1 MPRKKKTKI
10 SNNEKEEEEH
20 EKKKKVEAVVDIESI
35 RVERLLEIRRHTAEH
50 RPEFVRPE
58 SWRYVRLHPEWRK
71 PKGLD
76 NKVRKSIKGWPRRV
90 KVGYRGPVGVRGYH
104 SSGLVEVLVHNPD
117 DLSRVVPGK
126 EVVRMAGAVGARKRA
141 EIMKRASELG
151 LRVLNPQ
158 RLRVIESEK

>member
-1 MPRKKKTKI
+1 MPKKPSK
-10 SNNEKEEEEH
+10 EKNSEAPRL
-20 EKKKKVEAVVDIESI
+20 EK
-35 RVERLLEIRRHTAEH
+35 LLETRRTIAEH

-58 SWRYVRLHPEWRK
+58 SWRYDRLHPEWRK

-90 KVGYRGPVGVRGYH
+90 KVGYRGPAPVRGYH
-104 SSGLVEVLVHNPD
+104 SSGHVEVLVYNAN
-117 DLSRVVPGK
+117 DLAKVVPGK
-126 EVVRMAGAVGARKRA
+126 EVVRVGGTVGARKRA

-158 RLRVIESEK
+158 GLRNIEPKK

>member
-1 MPRKKKTKI
+1 MPKKPSK
-10 SNNEKEEEEH
+10 EKDS
-20 EKKKKVEAVVDIESI
+20 EAP
-35 RVERLLEIRRHTAEH
+35 RLERLLEVRRSVAKQ

-90 KVGYRGPVGVRGYH
+90 KVGYRGPAPVRGYH
-104 SSGLVEVLVHNPD
+104 SSGHIEVLVYNPE
-117 DLSRVVPGK
+117 DLSKVVPGK
-126 EVVRMAGAVGARKRA
+126 EVVRMGGTVGARKRA
-141 EIMKRASELG
+141 AIMKRASELG

-158 RLRVIESEK
+158 GLRVIESKK

>member
-1 MPRKKKTKI
+1 MAKKSAK
-10 SNNEKEEEEH
+10 
-20 EKKKKVEAVVDIESI
+20 VVDTEAPKL
-35 RVERLLEIRRHTAEH
+35 ERLLQLRRSIAEQ

-71 PKGLD
+71 PKGMD

-90 KVGYRGPVGVRGYH
+90 KVGYRGPHQVRGYH
-104 SSGLVEVLVHNPD
+104 SSGHTEVLVYNIH
-117 DLSRVVPGK
+117 DLLKVVPEK
-126 EVVRMAGAVGARKRA
+126 DVVRMGRTVGGRKRV

-158 RLRVIESEK
+158 RLRVIESKK

>member
-1 MPRKKKTKI
+1 MPKKPSK
-10 SNNEKEEEEH
+10 EKDS
-20 EKKKKVEAVVDIESI
+20 EAPRIQ
-35 RVERLLEIRRHTAEH
+35 RLLEVRKAVADS

-90 KVGYRGPVGVRGYH
+90 KVGYRGPAAVRGYH
-104 SSGLVEVLVHNPD
+104 SSGHTEVMVYNAE
-117 DLSRVVPGK
+117 DLSRVVAGRD
-126 EVVRMAGAVGARKRA
+126 VVRMGGTVGARKRA

-151 LRVLNPQ
+151 LKILNPQ
-158 RLRVIESEK
+158 GLRVIEPKK

>member
-1 MPRKKKTKI
+1 MPKKR
-10 SNNEKEEEEH
+10 SKENDS
-20 EKKKKVEAVVDIESI
+20 EAP
-35 RVERLLEIRRHTAEH
+35 RLERLLKIRKDVAEH

-58 SWRYVRLHPEWRK
+58 SWRYDRLHPEWRK

-90 KVGYRGPVGVRGYH
+90 KVGYRGPASVRGYH
-104 SSGLVEVLVHNPD
+104 SSGHVEVLVYNAE
-117 DLSRVVPGK
+117 DLSKVVPGK
-126 EVVRMAGAVGARKRA
+126 EVVRMGGTVGARKRA

-158 RLRVIESEK
+158 GLRVIEPKK

>member
-1 MPRKKKTKI
+1 MAKKSVKKSKEPEAPRL
-10 SNNEKEEEEH
+10 EK
-20 EKKKKVEAVVDIESI
+20 
-35 RVERLLEIRRHTAEH
+35 LLELRKHIAEQ

-90 KVGYRGPVGVRGYH
+90 KVGYGGPHQVRGYH
-104 SSGLVEVLVHNPD
+104 SSGHTEVLVHNSH
-117 DLSRVVPGK
+117 DLMKVVPEK
-126 EVVRMAGAVGARKRA
+126 DVVRIGRTVGARKRA

-158 RLRVIESEK
+158 RLRAIESKK